1 MLSGKVPEWLGSSSN
16 LKILNL
22 RSNIFDESIPP
33 ELCQLKKI
41 QILDLSNNNMSGTIP
56 GCLNNFTAM
65 TQKGSL
71 VVAYDY
77 EIRLFGLHYWPQPY
91 LDSALIHRKEEKLC
105 TRILLDLP
113 NVLIFQATN

>member
-41 QILDLSNNNMSGTIP
+41 QILDLSNNNMSDHAGIYALFQLLSKIKDWFYMTTTI
-56 GCLNNFTAM
+56 NMA
-65 TQKGSL
+65 
-71 VVAYDY
+71 
-77 EIRLFGLHYWPQPY
+77 RLPRNLW
-91 LDSALIHRKEEKLC
+91 S
-105 TRILLDLP
+105 
-113 NVLIFQATN
+113 